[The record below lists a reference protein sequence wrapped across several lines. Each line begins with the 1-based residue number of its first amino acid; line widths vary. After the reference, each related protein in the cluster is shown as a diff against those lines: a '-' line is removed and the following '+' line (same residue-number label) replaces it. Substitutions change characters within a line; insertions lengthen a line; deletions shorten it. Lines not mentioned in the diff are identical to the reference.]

1 MGLYME
7 DTQGCGGT
15 EAVAY
20 WGPGQELIQW
30 AGQALWMAFS
40 LLLTLLKTGV
50 AQTSTSSESED
61 CLQQ

>member
-1 MGLYME
+1 ME

-20 WGPGQELIQW
+20 WGPSQQLIPP
-30 AGQALWMAFS
+30 AGQAVWMALS

-50 AQTSTSSESED
+50 A
-61 CLQQ
+61 